1 MTQGSSI
8 WDKYYGQNLL
18 DVALVCWELYNNI
31 VKTFWYVKSHMNKKI
46 KWVVV
51 EVYLVVTVPYNL
63 LPNFLKKSTSY
74 CLFFYLKCML
84 SYLIPKYAK
93 YFLVQNSKLPL
104 RFDLLPRYSGQRNCG
119 IENLIS
125 TVVKFR
131 WYAKVFFCSVPYP
144 AENKNLATITDFS
157 SIISKKCKTR
167 RLFQVVEQS
176 IRSVFYW
183 AFVRWRMFPSK
194 KKGDW

>member
-1 MTQGSSI
+1 MGRSCGLPCSNCTIQFTTQFSEKI
-8 WDKYYGQNLL
+8 NILL
-18 DVALVCWELYNNI
+18 LI
-31 VKTFWYVKSHMNKKI
+31 
-46 KWVVV
+46 
-51 EVYLVVTVPYNL
+51 
-63 LPNFLKKSTSY
+63 
-74 CLFFYLKCML
+74 FYLKCML

-167 RLFQVVEQS
+167 RLFQVLEQS

-194 KKGDW
+194 KKGTGKDWSIFPKLLFSLFSSKQK